1 METII
6 LKINTKSKKGLAF
19 LEFIKQFMSN
29 DKSIEIVKMP
39 NEETLKSMANV
50 EAGIGLTKTK
60 NHADLMKKL
69 NS

>member
-1 METII
+1 MATITV
-6 LKINTKSKKGLAF
+6 KINERTNFGKAF
-19 LEFIKQFMSN
+19 LALLEVGISEKKIEVIK
-29 DKSIEIVKMP
+29 VP
-39 NEETLKSMANV
+39 NADTLKSMANI